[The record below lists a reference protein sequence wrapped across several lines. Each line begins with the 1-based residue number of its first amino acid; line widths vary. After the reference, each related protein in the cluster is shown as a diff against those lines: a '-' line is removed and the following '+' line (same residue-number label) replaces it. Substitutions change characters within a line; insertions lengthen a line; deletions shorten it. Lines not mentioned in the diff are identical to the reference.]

1 MEPSAQLVLRKS
13 TSSPAVKLV
22 QTSAERNLLQFRV
35 LQCTVTTV
43 NNSGIG
49 SLLRLRSFLPEPE
62 LSCTSIT
69 TTATQYRNL
78 GDITLRHCQF
88 NFPQPTPVPP
98 TVKWIRA
105 GDQISRLYGQLRFNI
120 VDSTMLTAL
129 RAIAD
134 SLQKYFEHWIPE
146 RWVEWWTWTRH
157 LLHQR
162 GERSQ
167 CNYWQ
172 VGVSWG
178 WILAWKSESA
188 SWGHIINVLRS

>member
-1 MEPSAQLVLRKS
+1 M
-13 TSSPAVKLV
+13 
-22 QTSAERNLLQFRV
+22 
-35 LQCTVTTV
+35 TV

-49 SLLRLRSFLPEPE
+49 SLLWLRSFLTEPE

-78 GDITLRHCQF
+78 GDIKLRHCQF

-105 GDQISRLYGQLRFNI
+105 GDQISRLYGQLRFN

-134 SLQKYFEHWIPE
+134 SLQKYFE
-146 RWVEWWTWTRH
+146 
-157 LLHQR
+157 Q
-162 GERSQ
+162 
-167 CNYWQ
+167 
-172 VGVSWG
+172 
-178 WILAWKSESA
+178 
-188 SWGHIINVLRS
+188 